1 MPRSELLGREPS
13 PVHLKLYA
21 RLRSWIKSECR
32 PLSFPVAKAGRR
44 FPQLVA
50 RLSELSLMVTKG
62 GLAGDPYSRDF
73 QGLTV
78 EKDDTAV
85 EELRP
90 YRSLDP
96 SRLVLH
102 GRGHW
107 DITPFLPDELSM
119 VYREPD
125 IIRLRRTPMAH
136 EFPRI
141 SDSRETVAE
150 LARLWDKN
158 QLLVVHDDSGIEM
171 RSFEKVKVF
180 NAMKSLSQDRQIGD
194 RRGRNAVENKV
205 EGDSVHLPAGSDLL
219 DLQVSPSCQCLWLY
233 ASDRKDFYHQ
243 IWASVR
249 RSKTNTLGPALRKED
264 LLGTQGW
271 EDFQLRSKR
280 KYLRTEHGDKLGESA
295 SESCRS
301 EPLYYASF
309 GAVLQ
314 GDHAGVDMA
323 TSAHVAALQ
332 EAGCLRDATRL
343 VANVPPRHCDVL
355 DGLVIDDYFVVGI
368 EDKEVPPHLSRAALF
383 HSRAQGVYEK
393 HRLQGS
399 PQKDLCGEREGRLIG
414 AHIDASQR
422 TSSLGMATVGS
433 PPEKRYGLSW
443 VALQLAQLRCT
454 SDALHLS
461 LIGGFVS
468 MLMFRRP
475 FMSILARSFGVV
487 SESDFNPDSPKVV
500 PLSRSVCDEL
510 VLMAVLV
517 PLAVSNIAADFHN
530 KIFCTDASL
539 ERGAVLEAPVS
550 RTVAKVLHRSLKSKG
565 AYTRL
570 QQDAEEVWKEDGPME
585 APASSPDR
593 PLAFFYDF
601 IEIFSGAARVTHFM
615 ARRGWTCGPPL
626 DLSWSE
632 EVNLTFVHV
641 ASWISFMICGGRLR
655 AFMVEPPCTT
665 FSIMRRPAL
674 RSKFCPYGFR
684 PREEKTLLGNQ
695 LAMRAFQFLFLA
707 ARYFVP
713 AILENPN
720 ASLIKNLPPWRTIQN
735 LAVADMCRS
744 DSCRFGS
751 PHQKPFKFL
760 GVHVDLEPMRRRCSC
775 KAPHV
780 KVEGKYTKLSA
791 TYTDELADTLSLVL
805 SSAILAMRPKKDR
818 ELPAGHENLAV
829 NEVMKSSSWSVKASW
844 AFKHQKHIN
853 VLELEALLRLVSSLA
868 FEKPS
873 LRIVAMVDS
882 LVTRG
887 AACKGR
893 SSSLAISNVLRKI
906 CSTVVAADLYLTI
919 PYIPTRLNCAD
930 DPTRLQEVRSPR
942 RGFGIE
948 DWNEEEVFDLAM
960 RGSLRRSY
968 ANWAS
973 LVVGLLGPYC
983 LRLSDRRFF
992 RSFPIHPNLQP
1003 DHSCLDF
1010 DTCLG
1015 FPGEGPIWILFI
1027 LLLGEPPYPVSLSG
1041 LCLPGVR
1048 VSCRPAV
1055 AMAMPVF
1062 PRNPADAARQRLRE
1076 SRPDLVP
1083 GRKVTE
1089 VTTSMRQILMTTFR
1103 GWLCEEGIDWQFLID
1118 NSHSHL
1124 EEINGVLT
1132 WYGRTLYR
1140 SGRPLQHFSETIN
1153 AVVAEKPHLK
1163 RSLQSAWNLAFGWNQ
1178 AEPSVHHLAMP
1189 FQVLLAMLSVSV
1201 CWRWYQFAGVL
1212 ALAWGCFLRPGEFLT
1227 ACRHQ
1232 LLLPSDV
1239 GGTVHFAMFT
1249 ITEPKT
1255 RHVGAKVQSTKLDIP
1270 DLLAFVEA
1278 CLGSLHRGQRLWPM
1292 SGQTFRQRFRS
1303 VLRAVGLDKPF
1314 PSSSKILDPGS
1325 LRAGGATWAL
1335 MMTEDAPLVQRRGR
1349 WLTAR
1354 TMEIYIQEVAATQFL
1369 SHVPGDVKEKILSLA
1384 FAFPDILQRISS
1396 LATAKVPQQFW
1407 RLHP

>member
-1 MPRSELLGREPS
+1 MPKPELLGREPS
-13 PVHLKLYA
+13 PVHRKLFA

-32 PLSFPVAKAGRR
+32 PLSFSVAKAGRR
-44 FPQLVA
+44 FPQLIA
-50 RLSELSLMVTKG
+50 RLSELSLMMTKS
-62 GLAGDPYSRDF
+62 GLSGDPYSRDF
-73 QGLTV
+73 QGV
-78 EKDDTAV
+78 AVDKDDYAV

-102 GRGHW
+102 GTGHW
-107 DITPFLPDELSM
+107 DITSYLPDELCM
-119 VYREPD
+119 VYREPEV
-125 IIRLRRTPMAH
+125 IKLRRTPLLH
-136 EFPRI
+136 EYPRI

-158 QLLVVHDDSGIEM
+158 RLLVVHDDCGIET
-171 RSFEKVKVF
+171 RSHEKVKVF
-180 NAMKSLSQDRQIGD
+180 NAMKSRSLDRQIGD
-194 RRGRNAVENKV
+194 RRGRNSVESKV
-205 EGDSVHLPAGSDLL
+205 EGDSIFLPAGSDLL
-219 DLQVSPSCQCLWLY
+219 DLQFSPSCQNLWLY

-243 IWASVR
+243 IWATVR

-264 LLGTQGW
+264 LLGTQGF
-271 EDFQLRSKR
+271 EDFLRRSKK
-280 KYLRTEHGDKLGESA
+280 KYLRTEHGDRLGEEAADVNLSK
-295 SESCRS
+295 SS
-301 EPLYYASF
+301 YYASF

-332 EAGCLRDATRL
+332 EVGCLGATSRL
-343 VANVPPRHCDVL
+343 VANVPPRHAEVL

-368 EDKEVPPHLSRAALF
+368 EEKSTPAHLSRAALF
-383 HSRAQGVYEK
+383 HSRAQGAYERHK
-393 HRLQGS
+393 LLGS
-399 PQKDLCGEREGRLIG
+399 PQKDLIGEREGKLIG
-414 AHIDASQR
+414 AHVDASER
-422 TSSLGMATVGS
+422 TTSLGLATVGS

-443 VALQLAQLRCT
+443 LALQVAQLRCT

-461 LIGGFVS
+461 LVGGFVS

-475 FMSILARSFGVV
+475 FMSILAKSFAVV
-487 SESDFNPDSPKVV
+487 NENDFNPDCPRAI
-500 PLSRSVCDEL
+500 PLPRAVCDEL
-510 VLMAVLV
+510 VLLAVLA
-517 PLAVSNIAADFHN
+517 PLAISNIAADFHS
-530 KIFCTDASL
+530 KVFCTDASM

-550 RTVAKVLHRSLKSKG
+550 ETIAKVIHRSLKSKG

-570 QQDAEEVWKEDGPME
+570 QQDPEEVWKEDGPVE
-585 APASSPDR
+585 AGGPSPDR
-593 PLAFFYDF
+593 PLAFYYDF

-615 ARRGWTCGPPL
+615 ASRGWTCGPPL
-626 DLSWSE
+626 DLTWSE

-641 ASWISFMICGGRLR
+641 ASWIAFMICGGRLR

-665 FSIMRRPAL
+665 FSVMRRPAL
-674 RSKFCPYGFR
+674 RSKLCPFGFR
-684 PREEKTLLGNQ
+684 PRESKTLLGNQ

-707 ARYFVP
+707 ARYLVP
-713 AILENPN
+713 GILENPN
-720 ASLIKNLPPWRTIQN
+720 ASLIKNLPSWKTIQN

-744 DSCRFGS
+744 DSCQFGS

-760 GVHVDLEPMRRRCSC
+760 GVHVKLEPLRRRCNC
-775 KAPHV
+775 KGSHI
-780 KVEGKYTKLSA
+780 KVEGKYTKQSA
-791 TYTDELADTLSLVL
+791 TYTDELADTLSQVL
-805 SSAILAMRPKKDR
+805 SSAILATRPKKEK
-818 ELPAGHENLAV
+818 ELPGGHENLAV
-829 NEVMKSSSWSVKASW
+829 NEVMKSSSWSVRASW

-868 FEKPS
+868 FEKAS
-873 LRIVAMVDS
+873 KRIVAMVDS
-882 LVTRG
+882 LVTKG
-887 AACKGR
+887 AVCKGR

-906 CSTVVAADLYLTI
+906 CSTIVAADLYVTV
-919 PYIPTRLNCAD
+919 PYVPTRLNCAD
-930 DPTRLQEVRSPR
+930 DPTRMHEVRGPVR
-942 RGFGIE
+942 VFGIE
-948 DWNEEEVFDLAM
+948 EWTEEDLFELAL
-960 RGSLRRSY
+960 RGGLRRSY

-973 LVVGLLGPYC
+973 LVVGLLGPSC
-983 LRLSDRRFF
+983 LRLSDRASY
-992 RSFPIHPNLQP
+992 RSFPIQPTLQL

-1010 DTCLG
+1010 DPSLG
-1015 FPGEGPIWILFI
+1015 FPGEGPIWTFFI
-1027 LLLGEPPYPVSLSG
+1027 FFLGEPLCPVSLSG
-1041 LCLPGVR
+1041 LCRPDVR
-1048 VSCRPAV
+1048 VSARLSV

-1062 PRNPADAARQRLRE
+1062 PRNPADAARQRVRQ

-1083 GRKVTE
+1083 GRRVTE
-1089 VTTSMRQILMTTFR
+1089 VTTSMRQVLMTTFK
-1103 GWLCEEGIDWQFLID
+1103 GWLLEEGIDWQFLLE

-1124 EEINGVLT
+1124 EEINGVLS
-1132 WYGRTLYR
+1132 WYGRILYQN
-1140 SGRPLQHFSETIN
+1140 GRPLQHFSETID

-1163 RSLQSAWNLAFGWNQ
+1163 RSLQGAWNLAFGWNQ

-1212 ALAWGCFLRPGEFLT
+1212 ALAWGCFLRLGEFLT

-1239 GGTVHFAMFT
+1239 GHTVHFAMFT

-1255 RHVGAKVQSTKLDIP
+1255 RNVGAKVQTTKLDIP
-1270 DLLAFVEA
+1270 DLLAFVEI

-1303 VLRAVGLDKPF
+1303 VLRAIGLDKPF
-1314 PSSSKILDPGS
+1314 PSASKVLDPGS

-1369 SHVPGDVKEKILSLA
+1369 SHVPEEIKEKILSLA
-1384 FAFPDILQRISS
+1384 FAFPGILQRISS
-1396 LATAKVPQQFW
+1396 LAAAKVPQQFW